1 MSSQNKTPTDRLYEY
16 RILYNAGADTAV
28 QNSYHYYNAFN
39 APQALDFHL
48 KMLKRKKVSAQ
59 TLKIEKFNPFSRRWE
74 DESSILE
81 SLYGNIN

>member
-1 MSSQNKTPTDRLYEY
+1 MKNQSKLSSERLYEY
-16 RILYNAGADTAV
+16 RILYNAGEENSA

-48 KMLKRKKVSAQ
+48 KMLKKRKVLAQ
-59 TLKIEKFNPFSRRWE
+59 TLQIEKCNPYSQEWE

-81 SLYGNIN
+81 SLHNHE

>member
-1 MSSQNKTPTDRLYEY
+1 MNKTNKLQSNERLYEY
-16 RILYNAGADTAV
+16 RILYNAGCETSA

-48 KMLKRKKVSAQ
+48 RMLKKRNITVQ
-59 TLKIEKFNPFSRRWE
+59 TLKIEKKNPFSNKWE

-81 SLYGNIN
+81 SISN